1 MLSPFHF
8 APGNLKDNVNYN
20 ELSEERAKL
29 FWELVRGLRLES
41 RVECDASSELSEGEK
56 KKCQIVMT
64 LLKDADVYVFDEPLA
79 NIDVESRDV
88 VMRMKFEHT

>member
-1 MLSPFHF
+1 
-8 APGNLKDNVNYN
+8 
-20 ELSEERAKL
+20 
-29 FWELVRGLRLES
+29 LES

-64 LLKDADVYVFDEPLA
+64 LLKDADIYVFDEPLA

-88 VMRMKFEHT
+88 VMRAKFEHTQGKTMISIMHGDEKYRDLFDRVIALN